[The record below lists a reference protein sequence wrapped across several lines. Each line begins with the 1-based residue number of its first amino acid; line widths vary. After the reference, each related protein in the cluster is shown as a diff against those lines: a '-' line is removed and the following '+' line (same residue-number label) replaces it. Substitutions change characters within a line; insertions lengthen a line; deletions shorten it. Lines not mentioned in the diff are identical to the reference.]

1 MMPPFRTS
9 RGCPLPLGPSITP
22 DGANFA
28 LLCRHGRSVTL
39 VILPEAGGI
48 TPLAELPLDARINRT
63 GDHWHIRVHDLP
75 EAFCYGWRVDGPHGP
90 RTRFDPSRLLLDP
103 AAAILSCGRPVLV
116 VPDGRDRLEAS
127 RVVVAWKEAREARRV
142 VRDALPF
149 LQEAK
154 AVMIVEVCEPGTDA
168 RAQQQIDDV
177 ATYLQRHKVD
187 VEAKAYLHTER
198 TVAQELLR
206 FAGDARADLVVAG
219 GYGHSRL
226 GELIL
231 GGVTRSLLADSAVCC
246 MFSH

>member
-1 MMPPFRTS
+1 M
-9 RGCPLPLGPSITP
+9 
-22 DGANFA
+22 
-28 LLCRHGRSVTL
+28 
-39 VILPEAGGI
+39 
-48 TPLAELPLDARINRT
+48 
-63 GDHWHIRVHDLP
+63 
-75 EAFCYGWRVDGPHGP
+75 
-90 RTRFDPSRLLLDP
+90 
-103 AAAILSCGRPVLV
+103 